1 MHTFET
7 PGPTTIVVR
16 TGAGHVTV
24 AAGDTDTTTVE
35 LTALNSAGEE
45 AIAQATVEQSR
56 HTVVVHL
63 PKHRS
68 GLLRQG
74 PSVGIDIVCPHGVAL
89 DLKSDSADLRATGQ
103 FQEASCATGS
113 GDIDLETVTG
123 AAKLRTGSGTITAGE
138 VGQALSVSS
147 GSGDINVE
155 ASRGS
160 GSVKVGS
167 GDISIGEL
175 DGQTV
180 TKTGSGDVEVGRLG
194 GSLVT
199 KTGSGSLTVRTREHR
214 LGPRRRRQRRHHH
227 RRGAGHR
234 RLARRVHRQRPR
246 EPGARRVRGPDQR
259 PEPDRDHRPHR
270 ERQPPHPPR
279 LTTQGGTR

>member
-68 GLLRQG
+68 GLLWQG

-199 KTGSGSLTVRTREHR
+199 KTGSGSLTVRCASTGSVHAAGASGDITIGVEQGTAAWLDVSTVSGRVSQELGESAGPTDDQNRIEITAHTVSGNLRIHR
-214 LGPRRRRQRRHHH
+214 
-227 RRGAGHR
+227 A
-234 RLARRVHRQRPR
+234 
-246 EPGARRVRGPDQR
+246 
-259 PEPDRDHRPHR
+259 
-270 ERQPPHPPR
+270 
-279 LTTQGGTR
+279 

>member
-103 FQEASCATGS
+103 FQEASCSTGS
-113 GDIDLETVTG
+113 GDIDVETVTG
-123 AAKLRTGSGTITAGE
+123 AARLRTGSGTITAGE

-155 ASRGS
+155 ASRGT

-199 KTGSGSLTVRTREHR
+199 KTGSGSLTVRRASTGSVNAAGASGDITIGVEQGTAAWLDVSTVSGRVSQELGESAGPTDGQNRIEITAHTVSGNLRIHR
-214 LGPRRRRQRRHHH
+214 
-227 RRGAGHR
+227 A
-234 RLARRVHRQRPR
+234 
-246 EPGARRVRGPDQR
+246 
-259 PEPDRDHRPHR
+259 
-270 ERQPPHPPR
+270 
-279 LTTQGGTR
+279 